1 VQPDEWWLRVQDIID
16 SLDRVSN
23 YLSGMNSEMFEQDH
37 RTRDAVVWNLAV
49 IGEAARLVPVE
60 IQEENPNIPWA
71 KMRGMR
77 NVLMHEY
84 FGIDDG
90 IVWETATRDLPRIRT
105 ILLQMIAGRS
115 TDRRS

>member
-60 IQEENPNIPWA
+60 I
-71 KMRGMR
+71 
-77 NVLMHEY
+77 
-84 FGIDDG
+84 
-90 IVWETATRDLPRIRT
+90 
-105 ILLQMIAGRS
+105 
-115 TDRRS
+115 